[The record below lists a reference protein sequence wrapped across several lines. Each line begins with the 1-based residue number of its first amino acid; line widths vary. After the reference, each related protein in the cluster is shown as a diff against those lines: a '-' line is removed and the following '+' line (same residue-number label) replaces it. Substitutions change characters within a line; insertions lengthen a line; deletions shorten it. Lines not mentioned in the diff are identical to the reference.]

1 MIKFRDREKIVA
13 RHHKTDIERRNYFHI
28 SQGKDE
34 RTDEI

>member
-1 MIKFRDREKIVA
+1 MTISRGENRYLGAPHNRYGEK
-13 RHHKTDIERRNYFHI
+13 RNYFHI